1 MRDHM
6 HELSQF
12 LFCRRRLLLLAFSC
26 LSGLILGFWINRRNE
41 GTYLL
46 LTRMTPLLHVS
57 VPGLVACVYLPFLF
71 AAFAVF
77 LSRSWLLAPICFG
90 KMFLYSWCGC
100 STVLAFDS
108 AGWLVQLLLQFS
120 DNLSLPFLCW
130 FCVRHIDGRAD
141 TARRDFLIC
150 SFWVLIVGI
159 TDLCAVSPFL
169 ASLIYQ

>member
-1 MRDHM
+1 MRDLV

-12 LFCRRRLLLLAFSC
+12 LFCRRRQLILAFSC
-26 LSGLILGFWINRRNE
+26 LSGLILGFWISGRNE
-41 GTYLL
+41 VTYLL
-46 LTRMTPLLHVS
+46 LTRMAPLLHVS

-71 AAFAVF
+71 AVFAVF
-77 LSRSWLLAPICFG
+77 LSRSWLLVPICFG

-100 STVLAFDS
+100 STVSAFGP

-120 DNLSLPFLCW
+120 DTLSLPLLCW
-130 FCVRHIDGRAD
+130 FCIRNIDGRAD
-141 TARRDFLIC
+141 TATRDFLIC
-150 SFWVLIVGI
+150 SLCVLIVGI